1 MTKEQALQTIQT
13 FLDKSSTHR
22 WKEIQEAID
31 YLKTKTLE
39 ESPRWKTY
47 RNLTSIETVQIWVD
61 MHSPLNK
68 PEFERHLLFIQDKL
82 KEKNIE

>member
-1 MTKEQALQTIQT
+1 MNKHEALETIQT
-13 FLDKSSTHR
+13 FLDKSSHHK
-22 WKEIQEAID
+22 WKEIQECID
-31 YLKTKTLE
+31 YLKDKTLDQ
-39 ESPRWKTY
+39 SPRWKPY
-47 RNLTSIETVQIWVD
+47 RNLTDRETVQIWVD

>member
-39 ESPRWKTY
+39 EAFLK
-47 RNLTSIETVQIWVD
+47 LTG
-61 MHSPLNK
+61 
-68 PEFERHLLFIQDKL
+68 
-82 KEKNIE
+82 KEIREESGTAKDRMRVNNRMWGGR